1 MLIINPIYDVAFKYL
16 MEDTELA
23 SQILSAIIGEEIISL
38 ELQPQEHTIRSKD
51 ISLTV
56 VRLDFKAVIRTENG
70 TKKVLIELQKG
81 KQRIDTQ
88 RFRRYLGQNYIKPD
102 IEVDEQGKSQKIN
115 LPIITIYFIG
125 FKLSVEKPVIKVS
138 RNYTDVLSGE
148 ILEGVKDEFIE
159 TLTHD
164 CYVIQIPFL
173 QPSIQTSLERILLVF
188 NQRFIKN
195 DEKVL
200 DIPSD
205 VKDEVLQKI
214 IRRLSM
220 ALTDPDI
227 QEQME
232 SEEIFEE
239 ELFEYIRRKEVLVE
253 QKDKEIE
260 ARNREIEARNREIE
274 ARNRELDT
282 RNKEIEVS
290 KKEIEVSKKEIEVSK
305 KEIESKDKLIEELQK
320 LLAKTSNQKE

>member
-23 SQILSAIIGEEIISL
+23 GQILSAIIGEEIISL
-38 ELQPQEHTIRSKD
+38 KLQPQEQTIRSKD

-56 VRLDFKAVIRTENG
+56 VRLDFKAVIRTKNG

-102 IEVDEQGKSQKIN
+102 IEVDEQGKSQKVN

-125 FKLSVEKPVIKVS
+125 FKLSVEKPVIKIS
-138 RNYTDVLSGE
+138 RGYTDVISGE
-148 ILEGVKDEFIE
+148 VLEDVKDEFVE

-173 QPSIQTSLERILLVF
+173 QPSIQTSMERILLVF

-195 DEKVL
+195 DEKIL

-260 ARNREIEARNREIE
+260 A
-274 ARNRELDT
+274 
-282 RNKEIEVS
+282 S
-290 KKEIEVSKKEIEVSK
+290 KKEIEVSKKEIEARSKELEVRNKEIEVSK
-305 KEIESKDKLIEELQK
+305 KEIQAKDKLIEELQK
-320 LLAKTSNQKE
+320 LLAKKD